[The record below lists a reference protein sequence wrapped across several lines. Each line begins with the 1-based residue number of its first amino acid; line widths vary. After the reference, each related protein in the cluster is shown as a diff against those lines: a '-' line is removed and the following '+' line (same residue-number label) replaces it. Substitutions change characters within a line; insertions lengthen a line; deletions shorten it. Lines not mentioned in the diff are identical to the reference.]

1 MLRYILLFF
10 CLIINLKLSQSSCL
24 QAKCMEDTTEN
35 KDKCQIFHDSFVEL
49 KKCKEGQTCSRYEF
63 PNAFCQSGKKDQ
75 EKCSVPTDCYSGS
88 CINSVC
94 EGKGEGQSCSTH
106 YECQKSLLC
115 LGTCQKF
122 KAPGDECNNFLEC
135 PFGYSCGSNK
145 EGEKPK
151 CMKYYSIKNGQYS
164 TNQDLCETGYISRDN
179 KCATSTSLREGLE
192 CNQDEDC
199 PIKIKVGDNPE
210 VEGYGKCVC
219 ATSGR
224 TLCEYSTSNS
234 NFQKYLNT
242 LKNYH
247 NSENKNEYIA
257 LAKTAFT
264 YEVRKVIATST
275 LEYKDA
281 PQCVI
286 DFLIGDN
293 DTPTPPPSPSSSNYI
308 NSIYMILLFFVLF

>member
-1 MLRYILLFF
+1 M
-10 CLIINLKLSQSSCL
+10 
-24 QAKCMEDTTEN
+24 
-35 KDKCQIFHDSFVEL
+35 
-49 KKCKEGQTCSRYEF
+49 
-63 PNAFCQSGKKDQ
+63 
-75 EKCSVPTDCYSGS
+75 
-88 CINSVC
+88 
-94 EGKGEGQSCSTH
+94 
-106 YECQKSLLC
+106 C

-122 KAPGDECNNFLEC
+122 KAPGEECEAFIEC

-164 TNQDLCETGYISRDN
+164 TNKDLCETGYISRDN
-179 KCATSTSLREGLE
+179 KCATSTSQREGLE

-199 PIKIKVGDNPE
+199 PIKVKVGDDPE
-210 VEGYGKCVC
+210 VNSYGECVC
-219 ATSGR
+219 AISGR

-234 NFQKYLNT
+234 NFQKNLNA
-242 LKNYH
+242 LKKYH
-247 NSENKNEYIA
+247 TSENKNEYIA
-257 LAKTAFT
+257 IAKTAFT
-264 YEVRKVIATST
+264 YEVRKEVAASM
-275 LEYKDA
+275 LDSQNV